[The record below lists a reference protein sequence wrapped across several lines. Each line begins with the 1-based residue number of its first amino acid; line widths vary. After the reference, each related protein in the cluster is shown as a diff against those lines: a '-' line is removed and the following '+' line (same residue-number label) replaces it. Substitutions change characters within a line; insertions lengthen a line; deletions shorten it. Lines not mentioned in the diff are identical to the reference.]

1 MSRTLDR
8 QGGVSIAE
16 VVIYTPSLIISL
28 FICKHHGFR
37 KSDGWVYL
45 TIFCLARV
53 IGAVCQLITY
63 TSPSVGVRQA
73 AMILSSIGLS
83 PLLLANLGLVR
94 RL

>member
-1 MSRTLDR
+1 MSHTLDR

-16 VVIYTPSLIISL
+16 VVIYTPSLLVSL
-28 FICKHHGFR
+28 YICKHHGFR

-45 TIFCLARV
+45 IIFCLTRL
-53 IGAVCQLITY
+53 IGAFCQLTTY
-63 TSPSVGVRQA
+63 TSPSVGVRQT